1 MGGEFFTLPKGMI
14 FSLAAQGECLL
25 VCYSELIFSNRKP
38 LCDFLEK
45 PIPEC
50 DFPRGN
56 GAEEFFTRFAAVE
69 AARRAQARRNMKVV
83 GLIASSLLSAGVA
96 FMILRNKK

>member
-1 MGGEFFTLPKGMI
+1 M
-14 FSLAAQGECLL
+14 FSLWARHLGGGGVSFLW
-25 VCYSELIFSNRKP
+25 VPELIISFSSIRKP

-45 PIPEC
+45 PIPQC

>member
-1 MGGEFFTLPKGMI
+1 MRNM
-14 FSLAAQGECLL
+14 FSLWARDL
-25 VCYSELIFSNRKP
+25 VFLFFFSLGTGANHFIFFIRKP

-96 FMILRNKK
+96 FMILHNKK